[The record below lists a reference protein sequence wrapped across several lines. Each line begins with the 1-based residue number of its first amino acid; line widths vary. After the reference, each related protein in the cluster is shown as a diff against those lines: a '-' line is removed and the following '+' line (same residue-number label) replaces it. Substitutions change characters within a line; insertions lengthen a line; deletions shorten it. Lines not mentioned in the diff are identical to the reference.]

1 MNSNFLPSLLLTLLL
16 PICSYAQVRNISLYA
31 GSIPNSKQP
40 VAPYVEQVNDNG
52 YVSRVSIPELIPFF
66 PKKRTAN
73 GTAVIICPGG
83 GYQLIVT
90 PEEGEEVA
98 REFNKIGVTAF
109 VLKYRLPNDTIM
121 IDKSIGPIQ
130 DVQRAIQLV
139 RKRASEWSID
149 PDKVGVVGLSAGGH
163 LASTA
168 GTHFNKSFIENKEN
182 VSLRP
187 DFMILIYPV
196 ISFSPIQKTRT
207 MVNLLGR
214 DPSEAAREYYSN
226 EKQVTAQTPPTFLVH
241 AADDE
246 RILVQHSLLFHEALL
261 RMKVKTELH
270 IFQDGGHG
278 FGLQNPNSK
287 SKWFDWCRN
296 WLVENGFVK
305 N

>member
-1 MNSNFLPSLLLTLLL
+1 MSVKFASSLLLTLLL
-16 PICSYAQVRNISLYA
+16 PLCSYAQVKNIPLYT
-31 GSIPNSKQP
+31 GPIPNSKQAT
-40 VAPYVEQVNDNG
+40 VPYVEQVNDNG
-52 YVSRVSIPELIPFF
+52 YVSHVSIPELIPFF
-66 PKKRTAN
+66 PKKKTSN

-130 DVQRAIQLV
+130 DVQRAIQLL
-139 RKRASEWSID
+139 RKRASEWNID
-149 PDKVGVVGLSAGGH
+149 PRRIGVVGLSAGGH

-168 GTHFNKSFIENKEN
+168 GTHFDKAFIENKEN
-182 VSLRP
+182 ISLRP
-187 DFMILIYPV
+187 DFMVLIYPV
-196 ISFSPIQKTRT
+196 ISFSPLQKTRT

-214 DPSEAAREYYSN
+214 DPSEAARDYYSN

-241 AADDE
+241 AADDA

-278 FGLQNPNSK
+278 FGLENPNSK

-296 WLVENGFVK
+296 WLAENGLVK